1 MLEVIG
7 FIAIG
12 YLIFKFAPVIIEAGF
27 KFAVICLGFVAFLF
41 ICGIFAT
48 SEPSPIGSVIIL

>member
-12 YLIFKFAPVIIEAGF
+12 YLIFKFAPIIIEAGF
-27 KFAVICLGFVAFLF
+27 KFAVICLGFIAFLF
-41 ICGIFAT
+41 ICAWIW
-48 SEPSPIGSVIIL
+48 GSILVMIN